1 MEEAYEDPQ
10 FAAEEQE
17 AQEQVVFAQ
26 PLEKL
31 QVRWPAA
38 SVSCRYAKCE
48 D

>member
-17 AQEQVVFAQ
+17 AQQVTFAQ

-38 SVSCRYAKCE
+38 LMSCKTRAE
-48 D
+48 ET